1 MGIKI
6 VLSRPILSK
15 TTWLIGCICNS
26 WTNQDALRMTNY
38 EFIIDKFRFEIL
50 LVLVNDKEEEFRNL
64 NYVPQTLSA
73 PITLTKMNKF
83 TNFNIINRK
92 KYNFFFC

>member
-1 MGIKI
+1 
-6 VLSRPILSK
+6 
-15 TTWLIGCICNS
+15 
-26 WTNQDALRMTNY
+26 MTNY